1 MNLPLFITL
10 LIGGL
15 LCLADIP
22 AAAADAVAPECAVCG
37 APIRGRYLT
46 ANGKAYCSE
55 ACLARTRPRCSVCNR
70 RCGAEY
76 LTSGDRAFCSRNC
89 LEKTLP
95 VCRVCGRKLVGAY
108 RKLLTPDGELL
119 YCNECAALP
128 RCFSCRLPA
137 RGTTLPDG
145 RHLCSDCARAP
156 ITDPGEAGKIFEQT
170 RTLVSRLLGDTPS
183 CRLQF
188 FLADRPLLQRRLA
201 ESGRNWTDEELG
213 LYHFEQ
219 NSRILYRNDRPVEE
233 RVLNR
238 RCAIY
243 VLDHLPRERFIESC
257 AHEIAHDWMQHHA
270 GVRYPEDI
278 REGFAEYVA
287 ALADRA
293 SGRPEMVRRM
303 ESNPDPVYGG
313 GYRKVAAYAQ
323 QHGLNGLLTALR
335 QGKPLR

>member
-1 MNLPLFITL
+1 MKFPVSIPFLVGWLF
-10 LIGGL
+10 
-15 LCLADIP
+15 CLAGFP
-22 AAAADAVAPECAVCG
+22 VTTAGAAAPECTVCG
-37 APIRGRYLT
+37 TAIRGRYLT
-46 ANGKAYCSE
+46 ANGKDYCSE
-55 ACLARTRPRCSVCNR
+55 RCLARTRPLCSVCKR
-70 RCGAEY
+70 RCGPEY
-76 LTSGDRAFCSRNC
+76 LTSGDRAFCSRHC
-89 LEKTLP
+89 LEKPLP
-95 VCRVCGRKLVGAY
+95 VCRICGSKLTGTY

-128 RCFSCRLPA
+128 RCFACRLPG
-137 RGTTLPDG
+137 RGTSLPDG
-145 RHLCSDCARAP
+145 RRLCADCGRAP
-156 ITDPGEAGKIFEQT
+156 VTDRGEAGKIFEQT
-170 RTLVSRLLGDTPS
+170 RTLVSRLLGDAPS

-201 ESGRNWTDEELG
+201 ESGRKWSDEELG

-238 RCAIY
+238 RCAVY
-243 VLDHLPRERFIESC
+243 VLDYLPRERFIESC

-270 GVRYPEDI
+270 GARYPEEI

-303 ESNPDPVYGG
+303 ESNPDPIYGG

-323 QHGLNGLLTALR
+323 RYGLNGLLNTLR